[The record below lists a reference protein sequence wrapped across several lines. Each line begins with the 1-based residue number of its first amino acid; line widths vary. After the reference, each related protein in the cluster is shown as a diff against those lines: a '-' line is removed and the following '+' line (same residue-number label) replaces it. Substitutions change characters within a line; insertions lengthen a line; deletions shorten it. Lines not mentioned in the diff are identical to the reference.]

1 MTEQSDFLSNLSD
14 FLYPRSCYY
23 GQFKPEYLVFNANL
37 QEFAQR
43 VSYIANL
50 QTNGKLSPEEAY
62 SEIKI
67 LWKQLKQAKKEL
79 EASKALLD
87 SNNCQQ

>member
-43 VSYIANL
+43 VSYISNL

-62 SEIKI
+62 HQIKA
-67 LWKQLKQAKKEL
+67 LWKQLKRAKKQL
-79 EASKALLD
+79 EIRTDVLD
-87 SNNCQQ
+87 SNNS